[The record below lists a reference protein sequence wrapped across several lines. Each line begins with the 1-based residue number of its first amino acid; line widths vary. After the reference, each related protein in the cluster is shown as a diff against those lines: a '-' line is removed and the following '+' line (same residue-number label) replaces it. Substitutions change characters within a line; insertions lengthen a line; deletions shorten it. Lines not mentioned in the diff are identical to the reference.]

1 MPSIEAASIRKI
13 LDSRGNPTVE
23 VDLRAGG
30 ILGRAAAGSGAS
42 TGSHEPPAFPKG
54 GVNEAVTVFR
64 REVAPRIAG
73 HDVADQAG
81 LDRAL
86 RLLDGTEN
94 FSHIGANVATSVSIA
109 NARAAAAAAGQPLFR
124 HLGGPAAVAVPIP
137 LGNVIGGGR
146 HAIGGTT
153 IQEYLVVSQGPH
165 VADNVFANARVH
177 RSVGD
182 ALARKFPNEP
192 LGRGDEGAWIA
203 RLEDEEAL
211 GVLVDLCKSVARD
224 LGFRIQP
231 ALDLAASEFYRE
243 NKYHYRERS
252 LTREGQ
258 IDFVERLV
266 REYGLFSVE
275 DPFDQEDFGA
285 FAELTKRV
293 GDRCKVI
300 GDDLFV
306 TNIERLRRGIEQ
318 RAANA
323 ILIKPNQI
331 GTLSETRAAV
341 DLAHSAGYATVMS
354 HRSGETTD
362 DTIAHL
368 AVAFGCF
375 GIKTGAVGGERIAK
389 LNELIRIEEQL
400 QEGA

>member
-1 MPSIEAASIRKI
+1 MPSIEAVSIRKI
-13 LDSRGNPTVE
+13 LDSRGKPTVE
-23 VDLRAGG
+23 VDLRAGRV
-30 ILGRAAAGSGAS
+30 IGRAAAASGAS
-42 TGSHEPPAFPKG
+42 TGAHEPPAFPKG
-54 GVNEAVTVFR
+54 GVDEAVTVFR
-64 REVAPRIAG
+64 KEVAPRITG
-73 HDVADQAG
+73 HDVTDQAG

-86 RLLDGTEN
+86 RQVDGTGN
-94 FSHIGANVATSVSIA
+94 FTRIGANVATAVSIA
-109 NARAAAAAAGQPLFR
+109 NAKAAAASAGEPLFR
-124 HLGGPAAVAVPIP
+124 YLGGSTRVAMP
-137 LGNVIGGGR
+137 LPFGNVIGGGR

-153 IQEYLVVSQGPH
+153 IQEYLVVSQGPR

-182 ALARKFPNEP
+182 ALARKFPDEP

-203 RLEDEEAL
+203 RLKDEEAL
-211 GVLVDLCKSVARD
+211 ALLVDLCKSVGGD

-243 NKYHYRERS
+243 GEYHYRDRS

-258 IDFVERLV
+258 IDLVEHFV
-266 REYGLFSVE
+266 REYGLFGVE

-285 FAELTKRV
+285 FAELTKRI

-300 GDDLFV
+300 GDDIFV
-306 TNIERLRRGIEQ
+306 TNVERLRRGIAQ
-318 RAANA
+318 GAANA

-368 AVAFGCF
+368 AVAFGCL

-400 QEGA
+400 QVGA